1 MKKVIFLMCWTWF
14 LAFEVNA
21 VEVNEEDFKDVAGQ
35 LRCPTC
41 QGMSVLESDAAF
53 SNQIKD
59 LVREKMSQGMS
70 QKEIEAFFVER
81 YGPWILREPPKQGFH
96 LTAWLI
102 PIGLLVLGPIL
113 LWLLMWRRT
122 PVEAVVKMRSD
133 ADILA
138 EMEQVLRKMKE
149 GGHAI

>member
-1 MKKVIFLMCWTWF
+1 MKKYFLVIFAALF
-14 LAFEVNA
+14 LTLDLWA
-21 VEVNEEDFKDVAGQ
+21 VEVTEDDFRDVAGQ

-113 LWLLMWRRT
+113 LWFLMWRRT
-122 PVEAVVKMRSD
+122 PVEAAIKLRSD
-133 ADILA
+133 ADIMA
-138 EMEQVLRKMKE
+138 EMEKVLRKMKE
-149 GGHAI
+149 GGHAV